1 MRAPQTTRKP
11 ASRFVSA
18 LALCVG
24 LAACGETT
32 GEQALYGAGAGMLGS
47 FLVDGDPILGA
58 VAGAAANVVY
68 CEAGPGNCG

>member
-1 MRAPQTTRKP
+1 MRAKKIITTI
-11 ASRFVSA
+11 
-18 LALCVG
+18 ALCAS